1 MSKSYK
7 DKKGYKHMARKGK
20 GEMPK
25 HNGKGHGKSCGYK
38 HKNGKDSD

>member
-1 MSKSYK
+1 MSKTYK

-25 HNGKGHGKSCGYK
+25 HNGKHKGCCCKYKHGK
-38 HKNGKDSD
+38 DAD